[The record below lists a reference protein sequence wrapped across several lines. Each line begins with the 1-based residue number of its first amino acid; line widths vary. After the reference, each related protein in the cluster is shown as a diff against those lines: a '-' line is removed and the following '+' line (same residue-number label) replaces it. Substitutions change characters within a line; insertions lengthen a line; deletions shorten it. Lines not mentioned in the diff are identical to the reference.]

1 MDHESLFRREAPRL
15 IAALV
20 RLFGVHHLEL
30 AEDVVQDAFCRALER
45 WDAEG
50 APENPG
56 AWLMTTAKR
65 RALDVLRRRATADRF
80 GPELGRALDS
90 EWTLQPTVEE
100 AFSDEVIQD
109 EQLRLMFS
117 CCHPDLSEG
126 AQLALVLNVLCGLSA
141 PHVASAL
148 LLQRAAAEKRIAR
161 GKQVLA
167 AAERLFDLEHA
178 DFAARLATVTRSLY
192 LLFNEGYHSASS
204 EPVRLEL
211 CADALRLTL
220 LLKRYAPADT
230 PTTSA
235 LAALMCLHAARL
247 PCRVDPAGDLHGLA
261 DQDRQRW
268 DWDLVAEGLTW
279 LRRAS
284 SGTELSA
291 YHLEAAIAATH
302 AAAKDLPETDW
313 GRIVQLYDRLL
324 RLNPSPMAELGRAV
338 AIGWFAG
345 PERGL
350 AALDAITDVQRLTA
364 SPFYGATRGE
374 LEALRGDLRAARRHL
389 GEAIACCRNDAE
401 RRFLEKRLAAL
412 ET

>member
-15 IAALV
+15 TAALV
-20 RLFGVHHLEL
+20 RLFGVHNLEL

-45 WDAEG
+45 WGAEG
-50 APENPG
+50 TPDNPG

-65 RALDVLRRRATADRF
+65 RALDVVRRRATADRF

-90 EWTLQPTVEE
+90 EWTLQPTVEQ
-100 AFSDEVIQD
+100 AFNDEVIED

-141 PHVASAL
+141 PQVASAL

-167 AAERLFDLEHA
+167 SAEHLFDLGHE
-178 DFAARLATVTRSLY
+178 DFEARLRTVTRSLY

-220 LLKRYAPADT
+220 LLERYPPADT

-235 LAALMCLHAARL
+235 LAALMCLQAARL
-247 PCRVDPAGDLHGLA
+247 PCRVDPTGDLHGLA
-261 DQDRQRW
+261 DHDRERW
-268 DWDLVAEGLTW
+268 DWELVGEGLAW
-279 LRRAS
+279 LRRATQ
-284 SGTELSA
+284 GTEVSPF
-291 YHLEAAIAATH
+291 HLEAAIAAAH
-302 AAAKDLPETDW
+302 ASARNLAETDW
-313 GRIVQLYDRLL
+313 GRIVDLYDRLL
-324 RLNPSPMAELGRAV
+324 EMSPSPMAELGRAV
-338 AIGWFAG
+338 AIGWFAE
-345 PERGL
+345 PEQGL
-350 AALDAITDVQRLTA
+350 AALDAISDVQRLTA
-364 SPFYGATRGE
+364 YPFYGATRGE
-374 LEALRGDLRAARRHL
+374 LEALRGDWSAARRHL
-389 GEAIACCRNDAE
+389 GEAIARCRNDAE
-401 RRFLEKRLAAL
+401 RRFLERRLATL
-412 ET
+412 GS